1 MKGFLLLLAAFM
13 VNVYVHGTAIRGTV
27 VDKNTQEPL
36 IGAAIQVNGTTTG
49 TVTDLDGYFEL
60 AGLRNG
66 TYQLTVSYISYIT
79 QTLNVSVES
88 IADIRIEMLSDDQRL
103 NEVVVVADAKKN
115 TETALLSQQRKGLV
129 VQTGV
134 SAQQITRTQDK
145 DASEVIRR
153 VPGVSIIDG
162 KFVMVRGLS
171 QRYNNVWINNS
182 AVPSSEADA
191 RAFSFDIIPSSQLDN
206 IVVVKSA
213 SPEYPADFTGGFIL
227 VNTKDVP
234 NRNTFGIS
242 VGGNVNDR
250 THFRDFL
257 YNKSSATDFLGFDNG
272 LRSLDHGIFT
282 QLKSDNN
289 QTNNYSLLGNGF
301 NNDWN
306 IRTHTPL
313 ADLNLSMN
321 YSHRWV
327 NDSGS
332 TWAMLGVLNYSNTY
346 RTYKNME
353 NNLFGSYDT
362 TNDRS
367 NYLHRY
373 TDDQYNHNVRLGAM
387 WNVTYVTANGNSR
400 YELKNIF
407 NQLGKDRLTNR
418 LGYNAQSEYES
429 QAEYYYQSRSTYN
442 GQLTGKHS
450 IGDADKLDWS
460 VGYSYANRNMPDRRR
475 FTQVMDESIKQFVIE
490 NINDVNREFSRLDEH
505 ILSANLNYQHTFN
518 LGEFN
523 PLLKAGTYTEY
534 RTRKYPQIRNL

>member
-13 VNVYVHGTAIRGTV
+13 INASVYGAAIRGTV

-36 IGAAIQVNGTTTG
+36 IGAAIQVSGTSTG
-49 TVTDLDGYFEL
+49 AVTDLDGCFEL

-66 TYQLTVSYISYIT
+66 AHQLIISYISYIT
-79 QTLNVSVES
+79 QTLEVEVEGVTT
-88 IADIRIEMLSDDQRL
+88 IQVEMESDNQQL
-103 NEVVVVADAKKN
+103 GEVVVTAEVKRN
-115 TETALLSQQRKGLV
+115 TEMALLSQQRKGLV

-153 VPGVSIIDG
+153 VPGISIIDG

-234 NRNTFGIS
+234 NQNTFGIS
-242 VGGNVNDR
+242 IGGSVNDR

-257 YNKSSATDFLGFDNG
+257 SNKRSGTDFLGFDNG
-272 LRSLDHGIFT
+272 LRSLEHGIFT

-289 QTNNYSLLGNGF
+289 QVNNYSLLGNGF
-301 NNDWN
+301 NNDWSQRK
-306 IRTHTPL
+306 RTTL
-313 ADLNLSMN
+313 ADLNMSMN
-321 YSHRWV
+321 FSHRWV
-327 NDSGS
+327 ADSGS
-332 TWAMLGVLNYSNTY
+332 TWAMLGVLNYSSTD
-346 RTYKNME
+346 RTYLNME

-367 NYLHRY
+367 NFLHRY
-373 TDDQYNHNVRLGAM
+373 TDNQYNHNVRLGAM
-387 WNVTYVTANGNSR
+387 WNLTYVTANGNSR
-400 YELKNIF
+400 YEWKNIF

-442 GQLTGKHS
+442 GQFTGKHTL
-450 IGDADKLDWS
+450 GEADKLDWS
-460 VGYSYANRNMPDRRR
+460 AGYSYANRNMPDRRR
-475 FTQVMDESIKQFVIE
+475 YTQVMDEESHQFVIE
-490 NINDVNREFSRLDEH
+490 NINDANREFSHLDEH
-505 ILSANLNYQHTFN
+505 ILSANVNYLHSFS

-523 PLLKAGTYTEY
+523 PSLKA
-534 RTRKYPQIRNL
+534 